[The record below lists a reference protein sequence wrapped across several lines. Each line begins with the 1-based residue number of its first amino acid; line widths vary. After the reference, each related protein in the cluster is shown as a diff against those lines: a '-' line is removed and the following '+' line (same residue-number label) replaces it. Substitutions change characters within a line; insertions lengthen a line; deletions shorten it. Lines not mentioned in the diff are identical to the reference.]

1 MFTANGGKTEE
12 EITAI
17 LDSLE
22 FKADFGEEE
31 DAPQGY
37 IPERTDNRPAWRISQ
52 RTSALSLR

>member
-22 FKADFGEEE
+22 FKADLGEEE
-31 DAPQGY
+31 DAP
-37 IPERTDNRPAWRISQ
+37 
-52 RTSALSLR
+52 

>member
-37 IPERTDNRPAWRISQ
+37 IPERTDNRPA
-52 RTSALSLR
+52 